1 MIPGLKDRE
10 PAGSPPV
17 VAFNLNS
24 CTRPIP
30 PDLASQGQA
39 PMIIT
44 QSERHAIGIDVSKD
58 FLDGFDSRSA
68 KSFRIA
74 NTPRAIAA
82 FFRKYGN
89 GDLIVIEAT
98 APYDLAIRRIA
109 SRHGTPLIRVNPARA
124 RDFARASGQLAKT
137 DAIDA
142 RMLADMALKL
152 HLEAGPPHNEDREVL
167 AALHRRR
174 DQLVHI
180 RAAELNRLDAA
191 QDVCEKRSLSRHI
204 LWLSNEIAGIDNKLK
219 RALDA
224 PKIAKTA
231 DILRSFKGVGEVTT
245 ATLLSLLPE
254 LGWRSPKEIA
264 ALAGLAP
271 MNCDSGKFRGQRRI
285 AHGRRRVRQA
295 LYMAALAAIR
305 TTPKFR
311 DFYARIKAKSGHA
324 KVAICAVARKVLVI
338 LNAMIRDGV
347 PFHP

>member
-1 MIPGLKDRE
+1 MIL
-10 PAGSPPV
+10 
-17 VAFNLNS
+17 
-24 CTRPIP
+24 THI
-30 PDLASQGQA
+30 Q
-39 PMIIT
+39 
-44 QSERHAIGIDVSKD
+44 RHAIGIDVSKD

-98 APYDLAIRRIA
+98 APYDLAIRRMA
-109 SRHGTPLIRVNPARA
+109 SRHGCPLIRVNPARA

-142 RMLADMALKL
+142 RMLAAMALKL
-152 HLEAGPPHNEDREVL
+152 NLDAGPPHDEAREAL
-167 AALHRRR
+167 IALHRRR
-174 DQLVHI
+174 DQLVQI
-180 RAAELNRLDAA
+180 RAAELNRLEGA
-191 QDVCEKRSLSRHI
+191 QDTYEKRSVSRHI
-204 LWLSNEIAGIDNKLK
+204 VWLSNEIAGIDAKLK
-219 RALDA
+219 RALAA
-224 PKIAKTA
+224 PPIAKTA
-231 DILRSFKGVGEVTT
+231 AILRSFKGVGEVTA

-254 LGWRSPKEIA
+254 LGARSPKEIA

-271 MNCDSGKFRGQRRI
+271 INCDSGKYRGQRRI

-305 TTPKFR
+305 TTPKFK
-311 DFYARIKAKSGHA
+311 DFYTRIKARSGHA
-324 KVAICAVARKVLVI
+324 KVAVCAVARKVLVI

-347 PFHP
+347 PFRA